1 MLDLKKNVASREM
14 YIFNRKIE
22 ESHKEWENNN
32 NKQKNNT
39 QNDKLGHL
47 LSLSWNL
54 LSSLVVWCEKLVS
67 IWKTA
72 KAALKI

>member
-1 MLDLKKNVASREM
+1 M